1 MQAKKIIVPT
11 DFSRASDAVL
21 NYATTLAKEHGGA
34 LVITHVEE
42 PMPAYV
48 GEGYYGMP
56 SPPNPEVR
64 RMLEAVRP
72 TDPSVAFEHR
82 LLAGNPAEE
91 ISRLADEEQADLIVM
106 GTHGR
111 TGLSRLV
118 MGSVAEEVVRRANC
132 PVFTLKQ
139 PKAS

>member
-1 MQAKKIIVPT
+1 MKATKIVVPT
-11 DFSRASDAVL
+11 DFSAASDAVL
-21 NYATTLAKEHGGA
+21 NYATTLAKDTGA
-34 LVITHVEE
+34 TLLITHVEE

-56 SPPNPEVR
+56 NPPNPEVR

-72 TDPSVAFEHR
+72 ADAAVKYEHR
-82 LLAGNPAEE
+82 ILIGNPAEE
-91 ISRLADEEQADLIVM
+91 IVRLAADEHADLIVM

-118 MGSVAEEVVRRANC
+118 MGSVAEEVVRRSPC

-139 PKAS
+139 PPKD

>member
-1 MQAKKIIVPT
+1 MQASKIVVPT

-21 NYATTLAKEHGGA
+21 NYATTLAKDTGA
-34 LVITHVEE
+34 KLLITHVEE

-56 SPPNPEVR
+56 NPPNPEVR
-64 RMLEAVRP
+64 RMLEAVQP
-72 TDPSVAFEHR
+72 ADPAIEYEHR
-82 LLAGNPAEE
+82 LLIGNPAEE
-91 ISRLADEEQADLIVM
+91 IVKLASDEQADMIVM

-118 MGSVAEEVVRRANC
+118 MGSVAEEVVRRASC

-139 PKAS
+139 PRKS